1 MSIDREQIDVVMITK
16 NSEKP
21 LLDMCLKSIY
31 TNIPVNRLI
40 AVDGYS
46 ADGTVRILKSYPRV
60 SVIQMGGSRGT
71 ARQRGI
77 EEVETDWFAFVDSD
91 VVLCKD
97 WYAKIKPHLAKSV
110 GAVWGVAIPVAPS
123 DLKRCTAVA
132 RFYARS
138 LADTML
144 IEGSRR
150 GMLHDTL
157 IRTEPVKG
165 MQIPS
170 HLHVWEDHYIKQHI
184 LNKGFRWISTREA
197 YCHHFADISARN
209 ISGLIEFGRIARA
222 YRYYDWKRIL
232 MFALL
237 GLPKA
242 VWIYVVTRD
251 VRLSSWQLDAY
262 RMIIRGWLTGG
273 VKPQIKS

>member
-1 MSIDREQIDVVMITK
+1 MSMDRERIDVVMITR

-31 TNIPVNRLI
+31 NNIPVNRLI
-40 AVDGYS
+40 AIDGYS
-46 ADGTVRILKSYPRV
+46 TDNTVRILESYPRV
-60 SVIQMGGSRGT
+60 SVIRMKGSRGA

-77 EEVETDWFAFVDSD
+77 EEVETDQFAFVDSD

-97 WYAKIKPHLAKSV
+97 WYAKIRPHLTERV
-110 GAVWGVAIPVAPS
+110 GAVWGAAIPVAPS
-123 DLKRCTAVA
+123 DLKRCTAIA
-132 RFYARS
+132 RFYGRS

-144 IEGSRR
+144 IEGGRR

-165 MQIPS
+165 LRIPP

-184 LNKGFRWISTREA
+184 LNKGFGWVATREA
-197 YCHHFADISARN
+197 CCHHYADIGARD

-222 YRYYDWKRIL
+222 HRYYDWKRIL

-242 VWIYVVTRD
+242 VWIYAITRD
-251 VRLSSWQLDAY
+251 VKLSVWQLDAY
-262 RMIIRGWLTGG
+262 MMIITGWLADG
-273 VKPQIKS
+273 VRPQTKS